1 MKRYLV
7 FDAGGTYIKYALMNE
22 NAEILE
28 KDKRPTLDYRTHTK
42 EEFYGSLDEIVAKYN
57 GQIEG
62 IAISMPGMLDNR
74 NGYCVT
80 AGYLAYLA
88 GSAVG
93 DELTERYGIAVSV
106 ENDGKCAA
114 LAEYWKGSL
123 KGCDNG
129 AVVVIGSGVAG
140 GIILN
145 GKIYRGNHFTAGE
158 YSYICTD
165 AKRPDEKDGYWGINS
180 GAGGLAKAVAKYT
193 GEDWKSYDGIRIFEL
208 ANGGDEQVL
217 KSLKDFT
224 RNLAIQIYN
233 LNVCLD
239 LDLIAIGGGI
249 SQQPLLHEYLQK
261 SLAEYMEN
269 NPLRNISPYIPQPRL
284 TNCKFYNDANL
295 IGALYHFII
304 GNCET
309 SSQF

>member
-1 MKRYLV
+1 MRREKRYLV
-7 FDAGGTYIKYALMNE
+7 FDAGGTFIKYALMNE

-28 KDKRPTLDYRTHTK
+28 KDKTPTPDYHTHTK
-42 EEFYGSLDEIVAKYN
+42 EDFYSALDCVVERYKE
-57 GQIEG
+57 QIEG

-93 DELTERYGIAVSV
+93 DELTERYGIPVSV

-129 AVVVIGSGVAG
+129 AVVVLGSGVGG

-145 GKIYRGNHFTAGE
+145 GRLYRGNHFTAGE

-165 AKRPDEKDGYWGINS
+165 VEGPEREDSYWGINS
-180 GAGGLAKAVAKYT
+180 GASGLAKAVAHYT
-193 GEDWKSYDGIRIFEL
+193 KEDWKSYDGIRIFEL
-208 ANGGDEQVL
+208 ANNGNEQVL
-217 KSLKDFT
+217 EGLKKYT
-224 RNLAIQIYN
+224 HNLAVQIYN
-233 LNVCLD
+233 LNVYLD

-261 SLAEYMEN
+261 SMAEYLEQI
-269 NPLRNISPYIPQPRL
+269 PLRKIAPYVPQPRL

-295 IGALYHFII
+295 IGALYHFI
-304 GNCET
+304 NRKEK
-309 SSQF
+309 

>member
-140 GIILN
+140 GII
-145 GKIYRGNHFTAGE
+145 
-158 YSYICTD
+158 
-165 AKRPDEKDGYWGINS
+165 
-180 GAGGLAKAVAKYT
+180 
-193 GEDWKSYDGIRIFEL
+193 
-208 ANGGDEQVL
+208 
-217 KSLKDFT
+217 
-224 RNLAIQIYN
+224 
-233 LNVCLD
+233 
-239 LDLIAIGGGI
+239 
-249 SQQPLLHEYLQK
+249 
-261 SLAEYMEN
+261 
-269 NPLRNISPYIPQPRL
+269 
-284 TNCKFYNDANL
+284 
-295 IGALYHFII
+295 
-304 GNCET
+304 
-309 SSQF
+309 

>member
-1 MKRYLV
+1 MKKYLV
-7 FDAGGTYIKYALMNE
+7 FDAGGTFIKYAWMNE
-22 NAEILE
+22 EAEILE
-28 KDKRPTLDYRTHTK
+28 KDKVPTPDYHTHTK
-42 EEFYGSLDEIVAKYN
+42 EDFYRSLDGVVCRYKD
-57 GQIEG
+57 QIEG

-93 DELTERYGIAVSV
+93 EELTERYGIPVSV

-129 AVVVIGSGVAG
+129 AVVVLGSGVGG

-145 GKIYRGNHFTAGE
+145 GRLYRGNHFTAGE
-158 YSYICTD
+158 YSYVCTD
-165 AKRPDEKDGYWGINS
+165 AGRPEEKDCYWGINS
-180 GAGGLAKAVAKYT
+180 GAAGLARAVAKYT
-193 GEDWKSYDGIRIFEL
+193 KEDWKTYDGIRIFEL

-217 KSLKDFT
+217 KGLKDYT
-224 RNLAIQIYN
+224 HNLAVQIYN
-233 LNVCLD
+233 LNVYLD

-261 SLAEYMEN
+261 SLAEYLEQI
-269 NPLRNISPYIPQPRL
+269 PLRKISPYVPQPRL

-295 IGALYHFII
+295 IGALYHFI
-304 GNCET
+304 NREEK
-309 SSQF
+309 